1 MAGEPVGIV
10 ILLSFGITSLSMST
24 VFIPRAR
31 NLVRK
36 IKMSDLKKIKK
47 AVLDCKNSEEIKHIV
62 REYIKKL

>member
-1 MAGEPVGIV
+1 MAGEPIGIV
-10 ILLSFGITSLSMST
+10 ILLSFGIKNLSMST

-36 IKMSDLKKIKK
+36 IKISDLEKIKNL
-47 AVLDCKNSEEIKHIV
+47 VLNCKNSEEVRYIV